1 MGRAASGSRHGV
13 GVRNAEELVELCRSG
28 DALAWESL
36 IKQTQARVYGLACH
50 YLRSPEEARDL
61 AQDVFVRFH
70 GKLDRFDGTNV
81 LGYLQQMTR
90 NACIDAIRRRK
101 ARPPTEDVVVDE
113 ALSLESPTDS
123 AETEWIRNSRHRL
136 VHDAIGRLSKL
147 SREIV
152 LLKEIEGLKISEIAA
167 LLGVPEGTVKTR
179 SHRARRELVR
189 RVLDIDPSYATEG
202 AEL

>member
-1 MGRAASGSRHGV
+1 
-13 GVRNAEELVELCRSG
+13 VRNAEELVELCRSG

-61 AQDVFVRFH
+61 AQDVFVRFY
-70 GKLDRFDGTNV
+70 GKLERFDGANV
-81 LGYLQQMTR
+81 IGYLQQMTR
-90 NACIDAIRRRK
+90 NACIDAIRRRR
-101 ARPPTEDVVVDE
+101 ARPPTEDLVVDE
-113 ALSLESPTDS
+113 SLPLASSADS

-147 SREIV
+147 SRQIV
-152 LLKEIEGLKISEIAA
+152 LLKEIEA
-167 LLGVPEGTVKTR
+167 LLGIPEGTVKTR
-179 SHRARRELVR
+179 SHRARRELAR
-189 RVLDIDPSYATEG
+189 RVLEIDPAYATEG